1 MIIVE
6 KRLNDAFAQLPPI
19 GGFKPVYKWGNE
31 MHLLKQLKAYSDA
44 NESPYP
50 LIYQT
55 SNESEQDTVKKICET
70 KLVLVI
76 ATRNTETDLLND
88 NRWAMSYKSV
98 LYPVLENIEK
108 VILRAGIFN
117 SLPSYRLTNFPNYGS
132 GTENFTADIW
142 DALQVE
148 FLDPLVITNDCINTQ
163 IKF

>member
-6 KRLNDAFAQLPPI
+6 KRLNDAFSQLPPI

-55 SNESEQDTVKKICET
+55 SINSDYYGAFSQECET
-70 KLVLVI
+70 RLRLI
-76 ATRNTETDLLND
+76 ISTRNTQTELLNE
-88 NRWAMSYKSV
+88 NRWAMSYETV
-98 LYPVLENIEK
+98 LFPMVQNIVK
-108 VILRAGIFN
+108 LFKQAQIFVWN
-117 SLPSYRLTNFPNYGS
+117 SEYSISEYPNYGN

-142 DALQVE
+142 DSIVFE
-148 FLDPLVITNDCINTQ
+148 TTIRITSNCINEN
-163 IKF
+163 INFN